1 MNSTIRDRN
10 PDIILF
16 WDSYSG
22 QTQGDGV
29 VVTQFYNPGQSSIF
43 FKENFLLEV
52 FQSKSDMTAFSSS
65 SVLSAFHPKLLNL
78 DTILRDLRW
87 CPFYRKPKDMA
98 RMQGIQAILIC
109 RHCQHGFSGRKGL
122 YTSHTYSIT

>member
-29 VVTQFYNPGQSSIF
+29 VVTQFYKPGQSSIF
-43 FKENFLLEV
+43 FK
-52 FQSKSDMTAFSSS
+52 
-65 SVLSAFHPKLLNL
+65 
-78 DTILRDLRW
+78 
-87 CPFYRKPKDMA
+87 
-98 RMQGIQAILIC
+98 
-109 RHCQHGFSGRKGL
+109 
-122 YTSHTYSIT
+122 